1 MKVLLV
7 NPPMPRGYYN
17 KEFYL
22 PLSLLYLGAVL
33 KRNGDEP
40 KILDFKIFTDKH
52 VDSNAEFFDDKLMEA
67 VNDFKPEL
75 IGFGSLFSGEFP
87 NALNFSRLVKSKYS
101 GIPAK

>member
-1 MKVLLV
+1 M
-7 NPPMPRGYYN
+7 
-17 KEFYL
+17 
-22 PLSLLYLGAVL
+22 SLLYLGAVL

-75 IGFGSLFSGEFP
+75 IGFGSLFSG
-87 NALNFSRLVKSKYS
+87 NSRTRLTFLAS
-101 GIPAK
+101 